1 MLFQFALA
9 LFLMPTLAFL
19 FIAVAQW
26 TGLDPNPDTE
36 AALGAVMLALITGPA
51 AVFSGVQLRQVNADL
66 RADSLRHPPGG
77 TVATAQWSHAEEPL
91 RRLADAET
99 ALSDLLKL
107 LAAADLP
114 AGTVKSTKAA
124 AADAALTIR
133 LVIDDLATV
142 ERALPYAMDDPRM
155 ASALE
160 RLTERIEKGLAGYG
174 ALIAAAG
181 QLLAET
187 SKPTGPDQLIE
198 ATEHL
203 KALACA
209 LRELS

>member
-1 MLFQFALA
+1 M
-9 LFLMPTLAFL
+9 FLIPTLAFL
-19 FIAVAQW
+19 FMAMAQW

-36 AALGAVMLALITGPA
+36 AALGGVFLALMTGPV
-51 AVFSGVQLRQVNADL
+51 AVFCGVQLRHVNADL
-66 RADSLRHPPGG
+66 RALRHPPAAPGQV
-77 TVATAQWSHAEEPL
+77 TPAQWSHTQESL

-99 ALSDLLKL
+99 ALDDLLNL
-107 LAAADLP
+107 LAARDLP
-114 AGTVKSTKAA
+114 SGTVPTARAA
-124 AADAALTIR
+124 ATDAATTIR
-133 LVIDDLATV
+133 LVIDELALV

-187 SKPTGPDQLIE
+187 STPTGPDQLIE
-198 ATEHL
+198 ATDHL
-203 KALACA
+203 KALAYA
-209 LRELS
+209 LRELA